1 MALTDRQRHDAYEA
15 LAEAFADRTDLVIE
29 MLRSDHDHLATK
41 HDLALVRDDLAL
53 MEARLTATFDRQVH
67 EAFGAQT
74 RTMLISLISALVL
87 IVATNAL
94 AVFVG

>member
-15 LAEAFADRTDLVIE
+15 LAEAFADKTDLVIE
-29 MLRSDHDHLATK
+29 MLRSDHDQLATK
-41 HDLALVRDDLAL
+41 DDLAL
-53 MEARLTATFDRQVH
+53 LEARLTASFARQVH
-67 EAFGAQT
+67 DAFGAQT

-94 AVFVG
+94 AVFAG

>member
-15 LAEAFADRTDLVIE
+15 LAETFADRTDLVIE
-29 MLRSDHDHLATK
+29 MLRTDHDHLVTK
-41 HDLALVRDDLAL
+41 DDLAL
-53 MEARLTATFDRQVH
+53 MEARLTAAFERQVH

-94 AVFVG
+94 AVFAG

>member
-15 LAEAFADRTDLVIE
+15 LSEAFADRTDLVIE

-41 HDLALVRDDLAL
+41 ADLALL
-53 MEARLTATFDRQVH
+53 EARLTATFERQVH

-74 RTMLISLISALVL
+74 RTMLISLVSALVL
-87 IVATNAL
+87 IVATNAMAIL
-94 AVFVG
+94 AG

>member
-41 HDLALVRDDLAL
+41 DDLAL
-53 MEARLTATFDRQVH
+53 LEARLTATFERQVH
-67 EAFGAQT
+67 DAFGAQT

-94 AVFVG
+94 AVVAG

>member
-29 MLRSDHDHLATK
+29 MLRTDHDHLVTK
-41 HDLALVRDDLAL
+41 DDLAL
-53 MEARLTATFDRQVH
+53 MEARLTASFERQVH

-94 AVFVG
+94 AVFAG

>member
-29 MLRSDHDHLATK
+29 MLRTDHDHLVTK
-41 HDLALVRDDLAL
+41 DHLEQRLDLL
-53 MEARLTATFDRQVH
+53 EARLTASFERQIH

-74 RTMLISLISALVL
+74 RTMLVSLISALVL
-87 IVATNAL
+87 IVATNAFAVL
-94 AVFVG
+94 AG